1 LRAVAGQGDT
11 RTALILSQ
19 RPVPNTKKPAG
30 NEPDRRIWEVE
41 MLTHLFFLLLIM
53 VVLGLR
59 IKITIDRQ

>member
-1 LRAVAGQGDT
+1 
-11 RTALILSQ
+11 
-19 RPVPNTKKPAG
+19 
-30 NEPDRRIWEVE
+30 